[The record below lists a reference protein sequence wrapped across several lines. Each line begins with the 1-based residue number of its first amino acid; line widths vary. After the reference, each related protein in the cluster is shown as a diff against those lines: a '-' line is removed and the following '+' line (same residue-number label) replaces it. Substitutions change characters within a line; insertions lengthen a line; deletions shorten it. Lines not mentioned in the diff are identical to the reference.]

1 MPKRIL
7 QGVVVSDKND
17 KTIVVQVERRLRHP
31 VLKKTVRLSKKYHAH
46 DEKNEAKTGDIVRI
60 QETRP
65 LSKQKCWALVEK
77 VGAGQA

>member
-17 KTIVVQVERRLRHP
+17 KTIVVKVERRLRHP

-46 DEKNEAKTGDIVRI
+46 DEGNTAKTGDVVRI

-65 LSKQKCWALVEK
+65 LSKQKRWTLLEK
-77 VGAGQA
+77 VAEGQA